1 MSYSLRECAGDLY
14 GGLTAAVVSL
24 PAALAF
30 GIASGLGAS
39 AGLYGSVGVGL
50 FAALFG
56 GTRGQISGPTGPMA
70 VAVAVIITT
79 HATSVI
85 EALTIVVMGGCIQVF
100 FGFIRIGRFIA
111 YTPQAVISGFMS
123 GIGLIIILIQ
133 LLPFIGLSPL
143 AGPMDSLKTVIDE
156 VANANLSALTIATIS
171 FLILILWPQRAS
183 TYLPAPIVALFI
195 GTGLGMFWFTGA
207 PTIGEVPMGVPQLIL
222 GVPTLDFLLRALEPA
237 LILALL
243 GSVDSLLTALIAE
256 SVTGTQHKP
265 NKELIGQGL
274 GNMCA
279 GVIGGMAGAGNTLG
293 TLTNIRAGG
302 STRVSGIVYA
312 LLMLMIVLGLGSYV
326 SPIPH
331 AVLAAILIKIG
342 IDIIDWRNL
351 RYLLTIPR
359 GFMLVMVATMG
370 ITVFVD
376 LVTAVTVGLIIAGLA
391 HASQLERLELDNVIS
406 VPLLDSTFLNP
417 DDKDSD
423 EFLARVGLVALRGT
437 FTVASSHR
445 LVNTFSAD
453 IKQHEIVIFDFSETV
468 YMDDTSAL
476 VTEQLMGVAAD
487 ETTDVII
494 VGLSDSIRTLF
505 DALNVLKSVPDDHI
519 VAHMGDA
526 RIMAQELLSY
536 EAS

>member
-1 MSYSLRECAGDLY
+1 MSYSLRECTGDLY

-39 AGLYGSVGVGL
+39 AGLYGSLSVGL

-79 HATSVI
+79 HATSIV
-85 EALTIVVMGGCIQVF
+85 EALTIVAMGGCIQVF
-100 FGFIRIGRFIA
+100 FGLIRIGRFIA

-133 LLPFIGLSPL
+133 LLPFIGSPPL
-143 AGPMDSLKTVIDE
+143 GGPIDSVKAVIE
-156 VANANLSALTIATIS
+156 EIPNANLSALTIATIS
-171 FLILILWPQRAS
+171 FVILIIWPQRAS
-183 TYLPAPIVALFI
+183 VYIPAPIVALFV
-195 GTGLGMFWFTGA
+195 GTSLGIFWFTGA
-207 PTIGEVPMGVPQLIL
+207 PTIGEVPMGIPELSVSMPSMR
-222 GVPTLDFLLRALEPA
+222 FLLKALEPA

-243 GSVDSLLTALIAE
+243 GSVDSLLTSLIAE
-256 SVTGTQHKP
+256 SVTGSQHNP
-265 NKELIGQGL
+265 NKELIGQGI
-274 GNMCA
+274 GNIFA
-279 GVIGGMAGAGNTLG
+279 GLIGGMAGAGNTLG
-293 TLTNIRAGG
+293 TLSNIRAGG
-302 STRVSGIVYA
+302 STRISGVVYA
-312 LLMLMIVLGLGSYV
+312 LLMLLIVLGLGEYV
-326 SPIPH
+326 APIPH

-370 ITVFVD
+370 ITVFID

-406 VPLLDSTFLNP
+406 VPLLDSAFLHPN
-417 DDKDSD
+417 D
-423 EFLARVGLVALRGT
+423 EDTDRFLARVGLVALRGT
-437 FTVASSHR
+437 FTVASSHS
-445 LVNTFSAD
+445 LVNTFSSD
-453 IKQHEIVIFDFSETV
+453 IKEHELVIFDFSETI

-487 ETTDVII
+487 EGTDVII
-494 VGLSDSIRTLF
+494 VGLSDSLRRLF
-505 DALNVLKSVPDDHI
+505 NALNVLKNVPDDHI
-519 VAHMGDA
+519 VVQMADA
-526 RIMAQELLSY
+526 RTMAQQLLDRGLN
-536 EAS
+536 